1 MNIVIITG
9 ASSGI
14 GQEFAKQI
22 DKGFSNIDEIWLM
35 ARRKERLEE
44 LAAGMNHQTR
54 ILAVDVN
61 DEYAMDDLE
70 QLLYEC
76 DCRVRM
82 LVNCAGYGIFGQ
94 VDEMEMEEQ
103 LGMIQTNCE
112 ALTRLTYL
120 CLPYMYKNS
129 RIINLASSAAF
140 MPQAGFAVYAA
151 SKAYVLSFSRGLNQ
165 ELRKRHIYVTA
176 VCPGPVRTE
185 FFDLAERYGGTL
197 AIKRLVMAEVENVV
211 DLALRDSYN
220 RKDIS
225 VYSIP
230 IKAFMVLTKYVPHS
244 VIMAVTRHMKG

>member
-1 MNIVIITG
+1 MNIIIITG

-14 GQEFAKQI
+14 GKEFAIQI
-22 DKGFSNIDEIWLM
+22 DKGFSNIDEIWLI

-44 LAAGMNHQTR
+44 FALQLSHQTR
-54 ILAVDVN
+54 ILCMDVN

-70 QLLYEC
+70 KMLYEC

-151 SKAYVLSFSRGLNQ
+151 SKSYVLSFSRGLNQ

-197 AIKRLVMAEVENVV
+197 AIKKMVMAEAENVV
-211 DLALRDSYN
+211 DLALWDSFHK
-220 RKDIS
+220 KDVS

-230 IKAFMVLTKYVPHS
+230 MKAFMALTKYVPHS
-244 VIMAVTRHMKG
+244 MIMMITRLMK

>member
-1 MNIVIITG
+1 MNIIIITG

-14 GQEFAKQI
+14 GQEFARQI
-22 DKGFSNIDEIWLM
+22 DKGFSNIDEIWLI

-44 LAAGMNHQTR
+44 FAKQLSHETR
-54 ILAVDVN
+54 ILCMDVN

-70 QLLYEC
+70 KMLYEC
-76 DCRVRM
+76 DCKVRM

-176 VCPGPVRTE
+176 VCPGPMKTE
-185 FFDLAERYGGTL
+185 FLDVGGISGNSRMFETL
-197 AIKRLVMAEVENVV
+197 PYCDQVKVV
-211 DLALRDSYN
+211 GGALRAARAGRTIYTP
-220 RKDIS
+220 RLFYKFYR
-225 VYSIP
+225 VLAKVLP
-230 IKAFMVLTKYVPHS
+230 VKLMVKFTG
-244 VIMAVTRHMKG
+244 T